1 MSKGFTTFVLSYILK
16 GKRKP
21 AKPAGIFYA
30 LAILLAIAAVTP
42 VWSVNAPT
50 TAFEVCKTTGKDSR
64 FSCPIMPKIVLKMA
78 ELILSKESSASEIK
92 RYFNAVLEL
101 SKSDNEFPINL
112 DEVWMLVYG
121 RKSDAVEA
129 LKRDFIEN
137 DDFVTVRQNPQGGKF
152 ASVDY
157 SLTLSCLEY
166 FIVKKVRPV
175 FEVYRQVFHKIAVP
189 TLSPIQMQLE
199 MMKSMQIQLQEIID
213 TKEEVKQ
220 LKSELAEVKQRTT
233 TNLDQSTIV
242 AYVSRNNIKLDV
254 TRYGAMGKKASSLCK
269 KRGIEVTKINDV
281 RWGLVSVYP
290 DKILDEVFSN

>member
-1 MSKGFTTFVLSYILK
+1 
-16 GKRKP
+16 
-21 AKPAGIFYA
+21 
-30 LAILLAIAAVTP
+30 
-42 VWSVNAPT
+42 
-50 TAFEVCKTTGKDSR
+50 
-64 FSCPIMPKIVLKMA
+64 MA